1 MSNLTENPKPRILH
15 SQKNRNRSSN
25 RVVVGPASPAAA
37 SPPAPAA
44 ATSNHSTVEAT
55 AKLVRSPEGIDTIEV
70 TCACGQQIVLR
81 CDYS

>member
-25 RVVVGPASPAAA
+25 RVVVGPASSA
-37 SPPAPAA
+37 PPAPAA

-81 CDYS
+81 CDFS